1 MKKWFPWLYS
11 RKYLSF
17 QIFIETIIFYLI
29 NYKLFNINFS
39 SYHVHI
45 IYLFWITFSYIL
57 GRYDISEKNLILL
70 FLKTVIKLTIL
81 YLILYPLVSLIF
93 SANNQD
99 INSGFQNVNE
109 YISAFIIY
117 IGFYQLLNIC
127 LISFFRKKRKIWI
140 FVGELEKYKECL
152 KIINEP
158 TIDNSLKNNFE
169 LRYYELRDDYSYK
182 NVDGII
188 LEDKKFLNQKFSINY
203 FKNLD
208 VELYTLLEWSEIILQ
223 RYPVDLFLNREG
235 ELLNIKNDIK
245 PIEQRIKRVAE
256 TIIAIFL
263 ILITA
268 PMIILM
274 GIIIFLEDQGP
285 IFYSQERMGLHGKS
299 FKIIKLR
306 TMHINAESGE
316 PKWSTKNDRRITKIG
331 SLLRNLRIDEL
342 PQLFSV
348 IIGDM
353 SLIGPRPERSEINH
367 KLEKIIPFY
376 NERHKIKPGISGWA
390 QVNYP
395 YGASIEDSKTKL
407 SFDLYYLKN
416 YSIFFDILIFIKTLR
431 LVLNAKGAISTI
443 K

>member
-1 MKKWFPWLYS
+1 MKKCFPWLYS

-29 NYKLFNINFS
+29 NYKLFNIKFS
-39 SYHVHI
+39 SFHVHI

-57 GRYDISEKNLILL
+57 GRYDINEKNLILL
-70 FLKTVIKLTIL
+70 VLKTVIKISIL
-81 YLILYPLVSLIF
+81 YLILYPFVSFIF
-93 SANNQD
+93 SLNNQY
-99 INSGFQNVNE
+99 ISAGFQNVNE
-109 YISAFIIY
+109 YLNAFMIY
-117 IGFYQLLNIC
+117 IFFYQLLNV
-127 LISFFRKKRKIWI
+127 SFFSLFRKKRKIWI
-140 FVGELEKYKECL
+140 FIGKLEKYKQCL
-152 KIINEP
+152 SIINEP

-169 LRYYELRDDYSYK
+169 LRYFELSDNFSYK

-188 LEDKKFLNQKFSINY
+188 LEDEKFLNQKLSIHY
-203 FKNLD
+203 FKSLGIKI
-208 VELYTLLEWSEIILQ
+208 YTLLEWSEIILQ
-223 RYPVDLFLNREG
+223 RYPVGLFINQES
-235 ELLNIKNDIK
+235 ELLNIKNNMK

-263 ILITA
+263 LLITS

-299 FKIIKLR
+299 FKITKLR
-306 TMHINAESGE
+306 TMNINAETGE
-316 PKWSTKNDRRITKIG
+316 PKWSTINDRRITKIG

-431 LVLNAKGAISTI
+431 LVSNAKGAISTI